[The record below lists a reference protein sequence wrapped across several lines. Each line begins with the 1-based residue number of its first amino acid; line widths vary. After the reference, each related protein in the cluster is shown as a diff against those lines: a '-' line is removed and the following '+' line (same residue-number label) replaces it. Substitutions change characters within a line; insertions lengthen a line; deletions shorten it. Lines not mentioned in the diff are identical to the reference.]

1 MTSRKNVCKVRL
13 YVPGTKMY
21 TSVRGNYVGA
31 LSSGRC
37 GMHEPTDSL
46 VRLLWRDPVGVGG
59 ESSGCQR
66 TQSTPSGKLSVVTH
80 APCRYVGDITGGIS
94 GTRCAF
100 VRRGAGTVVHSEA
113 VRLAMNRRA
122 VKSETEKEH
131 DFLLWLLCQQGD

>member
-1 MTSRKNVCKVRL
+1 
-13 YVPGTKMY
+13 MY
-21 TSVRGNYVGA
+21 TFVGGNYVDA

-80 APCRYVGDITGGIS
+80 APVDMSATSREAFPALGVHLS
-94 GTRCAF
+94 GEGPGR
-100 VRRGAGTVVHSEA
+100 VVHSEA